1 MGHLVLEG
9 ESHRS
14 SDQTMLP
21 VHCQMRLLCAV
32 STVWLASVSAAC
44 EPQLTQC
51 TLCEICSQNAQIFC
65 DRIEWR
71 GVYLPVSVASCK
83 VYVRLLV
90 VFLPQDTFRLVAK
103 ADTRERGGG
112 RGGGGRVQAVRGD
125 ERGPRPILFSACT
138 LIL

>member
-1 MGHLVLEG
+1 M
-9 ESHRS
+9 
-14 SDQTMLP
+14 
-21 VHCQMRLLCAV
+21 
-32 STVWLASVSAAC
+32 
-44 EPQLTQC
+44 
-51 TLCEICSQNAQIFC
+51 
-65 DRIEWR
+65 
-71 GVYLPVSVASCK
+71 SVASCK